1 MYLSVSLIS
10 ALLFVSSKS
19 LATSVVT
26 SRISAQNATVEALV
40 YAFPLQPYVTFANS
54 VANHSGAQW
63 TTNSLAHETTL
74 ANASFRT
81 IILPN
86 VDTLYSEALLDLSG
100 ADVVA
105 TMPAMEE
112 GRFFVWPF
120 YDLYGNNVCNIG
132 TVTNSTPGKY
142 LIQYRASNPGCAP
155 AKGEYEG
162 IITLPTVYGAAMLR
176 IEVSNSS
183 DAAHVVSAIQPQFS
197 LATCSPAAVARAPML
212 TEALLNGNLSMANPP
227 LYFVELLARVA
238 AYNPPEDA
246 SDISR
251 ISAILEAAG
260 ISLTTHTYTQPAGV
274 DLASAY
280 TAAMGTIAAVS
291 STPADFISLGGGW
304 MTTLPSLSGDFH
316 THYDVRASIA
326 LGAYLQLQSAEAIY
340 PVYALNQHFS
350 SNQTYVVE
358 FFGKP
363 LVNGFWSLTMYD
375 GDGFLVPNPINRY
388 SINDRGN
395 MTYPNGTLV
404 YGGDSPSDSNKPF
417 YILLQSTDHAV
428 SVEWE
433 SNWLPTPANSGE
445 FHFIL
450 RWYGPTDSLTDGTY
464 KYPNI
469 TAVSVNPP
477 LPSST

>member
-1 MYLSVSLIS
+1 M
-10 ALLFVSSKS
+10 
-19 LATSVVT
+19 
-26 SRISAQNATVEALV
+26 
-40 YAFPLQPYVTFANS
+40 
-54 VANHSGAQW
+54 
-63 TTNSLAHETTL
+63 
-74 ANASFRT
+74 
-81 IILPN
+81 
-86 VDTLYSEALLDLSG
+86 
-100 ADVVA
+100 
-105 TMPAMEE
+105 
-112 GRFFVWPF
+112 
-120 YDLYGNNVCNIG
+120 
-132 TVTNSTPGKY
+132 
-142 LIQYRASNPGCAP
+142 
-155 AKGEYEG
+155 
-162 IITLPTVYGAAMLR
+162 
-176 IEVSNSS
+176 
-183 DAAHVVSAIQPQFS
+183 FS
-197 LATCSPAAVARAPML
+197 
-212 TEALLNGNLSMANPP
+212 EALLNGNLSTANPP
-227 LYFVELLARVA
+227 LYLMELLARVA

-251 ISAILEAAG
+251 ISAILEVAG
-260 ISLTTHTYTQPAGV
+260 ISLTTHTYTQPAGI

-428 SVEWE
+428 STEWE
-433 SNWLPTPANSGE
+433 SKYALPLFSPASVDNDVHSHPSWLPTPANSEE